1 VEVAFI
7 VTPTQLHDW
16 MQYANIIVQFGILL
30 LLVLGLV
37 FKKKRK
43 YIWHGDIMLL
53 AVIINALLLLSHMG
67 PSLIYLPDEPTF
79 VTVLG
84 IIHAAIGAVAEF
96 LGAWIVVKWWASDS
110 SEIKYCTTKRNLM
123 QKTLIL
129 WVTALGLGLIFYVLH
144 TLFE

>member
-1 VEVAFI
+1 VTFI
-7 VTPTQLHDW
+7 VTPTELHDW
-16 MQYANIIVQFGILL
+16 MQYANIIVQISILL
-30 LLVLGLV
+30 LLILGLIL
-37 FKKKRK
+37 KKKRK

-84 IIHAAIGAVAEF
+84 IIHAGIGTVAEF
-96 LGAWIVVKWWASDS
+96 GGAWIVVKWWAHGG
-110 SEIKYCTTKRNLM
+110 SEIKYCATKRSLM
-123 QKTLIL
+123 RKILIL
-129 WVTALGLGLIFYVLH
+129 WVAALGLGLVFYVLH

>member
-1 VEVAFI
+1 MITTA
-7 VTPTQLHDW
+7 QLHDW
-16 MQYANIIVQFGILL
+16 MQYANIIVQISILL
-30 LLVLGLV
+30 LLGLGLI

-43 YIWHGDIMLL
+43 YIWHGDVMLL

-84 IIHAAIGAVAEF
+84 VIHAGIGMIAEIF
-96 LGAWIVVKWWASDS
+96 GVWIVVKWWAYGG
-110 SEIKYCTTKRNLM
+110 SEIKYCTTKQSLM
-123 QKTLIL
+123 RKTLIL
-129 WVTALGLGLIFYVLH
+129 WVIALGLGLIFYVLH

>member
-1 VEVAFI
+1 MITTA
-7 VTPTQLHDW
+7 QLHDW
-16 MQYANIIVQFGILL
+16 MQYANIIVQISILL
-30 LLVLGLV
+30 LLGLGLI

-43 YIWHGDIMLL
+43 YIWHGDVMLL

-84 IIHAAIGAVAEF
+84 VIHAGIGMIAEIF
-96 LGAWIVVKWWASDS
+96 GIWIVVKWWAYGG
-110 SEIKYCTTKRNLM
+110 SEIKYCTTKQSLM
-123 QKTLIL
+123 RKTLIL
-129 WVTALGLGLIFYVLH
+129 WVIALGLGLIFYVLH

>member
-1 VEVAFI
+1 
-7 VTPTQLHDW
+7 VTVVPITTSELHDL
-16 MQYANIIVQFGILL
+16 MQYANIAVQVGILL
-30 LLVLGLV
+30 LLILGLI
-37 FKKKRK
+37 FKNKRR

-84 IIHAAIGAVAEF
+84 IIHAGIGTVAEF
-96 LGAWIVVKWWASDS
+96 FGAWIVVKWWASGS
-110 SEIKYCTTKRNLM
+110 SEIKYCATKRNLM

-129 WVTALGLGLIFYVLH
+129 WVTALVLGLIFYVLH